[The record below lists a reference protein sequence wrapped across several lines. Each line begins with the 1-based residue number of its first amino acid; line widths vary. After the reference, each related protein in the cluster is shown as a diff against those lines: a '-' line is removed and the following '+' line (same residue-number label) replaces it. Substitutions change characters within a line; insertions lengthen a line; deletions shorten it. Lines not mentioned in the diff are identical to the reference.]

1 MSDNI
6 HNSLNLTI
14 KGLITMIINNNLT
27 ALSALNANKAANEMV
42 SKSIRPLASGLK
54 INTASDDASGLA
66 ISEKMRSQIKGYDM
80 AMRNAQDGISMLR
93 VAEGALGDTTD
104 ILHRMRELSVHAGN
118 ETLTM
123 QDRVHIQEELDGLK
137 SQLDHIS
144 RYTNFNTK
152 KLLNGNSGALWSA
165 DDVNLKVRVKG
176 SLLTINDEGN
186 NRTVEN
192 AESNYRIEIRSDPGK
207 AQVQKSNIMSVTET
221 MLIDGDDGSSIEV
234 YYDKALWEI
243 AQFYDSEGSFLVEEP
258 QKLVLVQGDGRTASV
273 TIYGGDTLQDT
284 AAKINTAIAQDLGQ
298 SVYTDDA
305 GKFAVISDGT
315 DMTSESIYSR
325 SALYDDDGNVTGYD
339 IKSTLLVRSA
349 VQGREGEIYFAGNDN
364 LINAFGLNTIQDSEE
379 GTFRVSVY
387 DAHTG
392 EAVVTDMKIT
402 GHELG
407 GIIHPNV
414 NLEFDP
420 MAGTLAE
427 WHEDEKKYMLTPSGT
442 YMANIHLANNG
453 VLFQIGTNQAETF
466 SVQFGNVS
474 AAMLGVDRVNVLT
487 SDLARKSIS
496 YIDEAIDGVVKQ
508 RTQIVSYCNG
518 LEHSFSSMA
527 VSGENLND
535 ARSRITDADYA
546 KSTMRYIEFQILSKA
561 ADAVLAQANQQ
572 PEAVFSLLDLENNST
587 L

>member
-1 MSDNI
+1 
-6 HNSLNLTI
+6 
-14 KGLITMIINNNLT
+14 MIINNNLT

-221 MLIDGDDGSSIEV
+221 MLINGDDGSSIEV

-325 SALYDDDGNVTGYD
+325 SALYDDDGNITGYD

-349 VQGREGEIYFAGNDN
+349 V
-364 LINAFGLNTIQDSEE
+364 
-379 GTFRVSVY
+379 
-387 DAHTG
+387 
-392 EAVVTDMKIT
+392 
-402 GHELG
+402 
-407 GIIHPNV
+407 
-414 NLEFDP
+414 
-420 MAGTLAE
+420 
-427 WHEDEKKYMLTPSGT
+427 
-442 YMANIHLANNG
+442 
-453 VLFQIGTNQAETF
+453 
-466 SVQFGNVS
+466 
-474 AAMLGVDRVNVLT
+474 
-487 SDLARKSIS
+487 
-496 YIDEAIDGVVKQ
+496 
-508 RTQIVSYCNG
+508 
-518 LEHSFSSMA
+518 
-527 VSGENLND
+527 
-535 ARSRITDADYA
+535 
-546 KSTMRYIEFQILSKA
+546 
-561 ADAVLAQANQQ
+561 
-572 PEAVFSLLDLENNST
+572 
-587 L
+587 

>member
-1 MSDNI
+1 
-6 HNSLNLTI
+6 
-14 KGLITMIINNNLT
+14 MIINNNLT

-221 MLIDGDDGSSIEV
+221 MLINGDDGSSIEV

-273 TIYGGDTLQDT
+273 TIYGGDTLQD
-284 AAKINTAIAQDLGQ
+284 
-298 SVYTDDA
+298 
-305 GKFAVISDGT
+305 
-315 DMTSESIYSR
+315 
-325 SALYDDDGNVTGYD
+325 
-339 IKSTLLVRSA
+339 
-349 VQGREGEIYFAGNDN
+349 
-364 LINAFGLNTIQDSEE
+364 
-379 GTFRVSVY
+379 
-387 DAHTG
+387 
-392 EAVVTDMKIT
+392 
-402 GHELG
+402 
-407 GIIHPNV
+407 
-414 NLEFDP
+414 
-420 MAGTLAE
+420 
-427 WHEDEKKYMLTPSGT
+427 
-442 YMANIHLANNG
+442 
-453 VLFQIGTNQAETF
+453 
-466 SVQFGNVS
+466 
-474 AAMLGVDRVNVLT
+474 
-487 SDLARKSIS
+487 
-496 YIDEAIDGVVKQ
+496 
-508 RTQIVSYCNG
+508 
-518 LEHSFSSMA
+518 
-527 VSGENLND
+527 
-535 ARSRITDADYA
+535 
-546 KSTMRYIEFQILSKA
+546 
-561 ADAVLAQANQQ
+561 
-572 PEAVFSLLDLENNST
+572 
-587 L
+587 